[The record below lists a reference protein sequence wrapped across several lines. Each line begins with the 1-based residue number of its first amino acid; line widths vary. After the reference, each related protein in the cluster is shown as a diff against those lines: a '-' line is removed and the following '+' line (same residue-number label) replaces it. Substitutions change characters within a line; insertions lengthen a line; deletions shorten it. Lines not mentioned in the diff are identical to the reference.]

1 MTQVLWFA
9 LTVAV
14 YLVSRSLYGRYKWVV
29 LQPLVVSPVVLVLL
43 LIGLKQPYADYHTGT
58 ASLNYLLGPATVAFA
73 IPMHKYFDLLKRHA
87 VEIVTSVAA
96 GALVAILTSVP
107 LAKLLHLSLA
117 TTLSL
122 APRSVTT
129 PFAMAI
135 SSSVGGVPTLT
146 AVFVIVTGVY
156 GGVVGP
162 MIMRWFAIR
171 TPVARG
177 ALMGVGAHGAG
188 TAKAFELGQ
197 VEGTVSSLT
206 MVLAGVVTLILV
218 PLVLPLL

>member
-1 MTQVLWFA
+1 MTEVLWFA
-9 LTVAV
+9 VTVAV
-14 YLVSRSLYGRYKWVV
+14 YLISRKLYGRYKWLV

-43 LIGLKQPYADYHTGT
+43 LTYLKQPYAEFRTGT

-73 IPMHKYFDLLKRHA
+73 IPMHKHFDLLKKHA
-87 VEIVTSVAA
+87 VEIIASVAA
-96 GALVAILTSVP
+96 GALVAIVTSVP
-107 LAKLLHLSLA
+107 LAKVLHLSLQ

-135 SSSVGGVPTLT
+135 SGSVGGVPTLT
-146 AVFVIVTGVY
+146 AIFVIVTGVY
-156 GGVVGP
+156 GAVVGP
-162 MIMRWFAIR
+162 VLMRWLAIR

-188 TAKAFELGQ
+188 TAKAFELGA

-206 MVLAGVVTLILV
+206 MVLAGVVTLLIT
-218 PLVLPLL
+218 PAVLALI